1 MRTYMNA
8 EKIHQNATN
17 VAMNFD
23 PSQFSVINKLNM
35 MLAFDPKATALYN
48 KVKSLPVF
56 DAEKPSLATE
66 VQTLDTDEFK
76 MVGQL
81 LNLFRV

>member
-1 MRTYMNA
+1 MNA
-8 EKIHQNATN
+8 EKSHKTATN

-23 PSQFSVINKLNM
+23 PSQYSVINKLNM
-35 MLAFDPKATALYN
+35 MLAFDPKASTLYN

-56 DAEKPSLATE
+56 DADKPSLATE
-66 VQTLDTDEFK
+66 VQTLDTDEFR

-81 LNLFRV
+81 LNLFRI